1 MTKDQHENTI
11 NKCQGSTVQPEP
23 RQPTIANPGYSNT
36 AEAENELKS
45 NLTKMIETFK
55 EEINKSLKE
64 IQENTNQQ
72 VKDINKFVQ
81 DLKNGNRNNKNT
93 QLKEFRAWKL

>member
-1 MTKDQHENTI
+1 MTRDHHENTI
-11 NKCQGSTVQPEP
+11 NKCHSSTALPEP
-23 RQPTIANPGYSNT
+23 RQPTIVNPGYSST

-45 NLTKMIETFK
+45 SLTKIIETLK

-72 VKDINKFVQ
+72 VKDINKSVQ
-81 DLKNGNRNNKNT
+81 DLKMEIETIKIYN
-93 QLKEFRAWKL
+93 